1 MRSPLHLSII
11 LCAALCSFAQSF
23 AQSTPASI
31 YAESFRQGQT
41 RIVENRFEIKLT
53 PQDSTYRERIKDSHG
68 ADRYVFSVIPQGP
81 EGDTVITSW
90 QVKLVD
96 LHHPFYENVLQSS
109 QQLSPDPKNVLW
121 WLDPSKFA
129 PIPIASR
136 RIIKVDSFFITLQV
150 KAFHF
155 TPSDSPYVDSMAVA
169 VEFTNTDPRV
179 PDTVQ
184 K

>member
-1 MRSPLHLSII
+1 MKSSLRLIII
-11 LCAALCSFAQSF
+11 LCAALCTFAQSF

-68 ADRYVFSVIPQGP
+68 VDRYVFSVIPQGP
-81 EGDTVITSW
+81 EGDTEITSW

-96 LHHPFYENVLQSS
+96 LHHPFYDNVLQSS
-109 QQLSPDPKNVLW
+109 QQPSSDPKNVLW

>member
-1 MRSPLHLSII
+1 MKACLQLSIT
-11 LCAALCSFAQSF
+11 LCVALCSFTQST
-23 AQSTPASI
+23 AQSTPVPI

-41 RIVENRFEIKLT
+41 RIMENRFEVKLT
-53 PQDSTYRERIKDSHG
+53 PRDSTYRERIKDSHG
-68 ADRYVFSVIPQGP
+68 ADRYVFSIIPQGP
-81 EGDTVITSW
+81 EGDTEITSW

-96 LHHPFYENVLQSS
+96 LHHPFYENILQSS
-109 QQLSPDPKNVLW
+109 QQPSSDPKNVLW

-136 RIIKVDSFFITLQV
+136 RIIKVDSFYITMQV
-150 KAFHF
+150 TAFHF
-155 TPSDSPYVDSMAVA
+155 TPSDSPYVDSMAVTI
-169 VEFTNTDPRV
+169 EFTNSDPRV